1 MELLLQPPP
10 RPPSD
15 DSGEQHQLVP
25 PQVHPLTVPF
35 LHAKNPD
42 ETSPQTTATDTK
54 LRGKGAPQEEFSV
67 DHVLT
72 KRRRREK
79 LNHKQ
84 AEPPNTE
91 LAVKLLH
98 KASVCGNLCAQYQ
111 LGLCLH
117 RGGGRVRSNLKE
129 DVDTLSISSSLLIM
143 SEVVNLFFQRGVCVI
158 RMKGVP
164 SASMN
169 EGVPSARPNRKSTK
183 PNSCNK
189 EMAMKIILRN
199 SVLGGY
205 WPSKSSAL
213 FFLSL
218 SVCVNGLEICLVL
231 GLYNIGCFGF
241 FCYCDVL

>member
-1 MELLLQPPP
+1 MCAFIVFTYRWVSKMELLLQPPP

-25 PQVHPLTVPF
+25 PQVHPLTVSF

-72 KRRRREK
+72 KRHRREK

-84 AEPPNTE
+84 AEPRNTE

-117 RGGGRVRSNLKE
+117 RGGGRAKWY
-129 DVDTLSISSSLLIM
+129 
-143 SEVVNLFFQRGVCVI
+143 
-158 RMKGVP
+158 MKV
-164 SASMN
+164 A
-169 EGVPSARPNRKSTK
+169 E
-183 PNSCNK
+183 
-189 EMAMKIILRN
+189 
-199 SVLGGY
+199 GGY
-205 WPSKSSAL
+205 VYAMFNISLCFSFGEGLTRNHQLARKWMKRAADRGHSKAQ
-213 FFLSL
+213 FEDMLSFML
-218 SVCVNGLEICLVL
+218 KRSEEK
-231 GLYNIGCFGF
+231 FK
-241 FCYCDVL
+241 